1 MGYAR
6 WPSSACWPRRH
17 RNIKKIAMLLAR
29 KRKKGPAGPD
39 WRFVRML
46 LRLVSGLRCSFDYP
60 LAANPQS

>member
-1 MGYAR
+1 NKAAR
-6 WPSSACWPRRH
+6 HKSRLSA
-17 RNIKKIAMLLAR
+17 AMLLAR

-39 WRFVRML
+39 WRFVRIL